1 MLGLAK
7 AGSEPLKTT
16 PYEAWFAA
24 TFGQQ
29 VPVPTNR
36 IAVSWPDDSEWGHRA
51 HCALLTVEVDYVK
64 MLLADIKA
72 RGIPGALAE
81 FGIFQGWWVDHLWQF
96 TEEIGLD
103 REVYGFDSFAG
114 LSKPHP
120 EFDAPFW
127 QEGQYACDLATVRA
141 NVKTAERPRIKLV
154 EGFFAD
160 SLTRADVQSVESY
173 CFARIDCDI
182 YEPALQC
189 LRYLGTRLSD
199 GAVLVFDDWP
209 HKLNDGEQK
218 AFQEWLPDVP
228 HLKFEFLFYGT
239 IGHFYTRVHR
249 VRRGGGFHA

>member
-1 MLGLAK
+1 M
-7 AGSEPLKTT
+7 KTT
-16 PYEAWFAA
+16 PYETWFAA

-36 IAVSWPDDSEWGHRA
+36 IAVSWPGDSEWGHRA
-51 HCALLTVEVDYVK
+51 HCALLTVEIDYVK
-64 MLLADIKA
+64 MLLADIKS
-72 RGIPGALAE
+72 RDIPGALAE

-103 REVYGFDSFAG
+103 RDVYGFDSFAG
-114 LSKPHP
+114 LSRPHP

-141 NVKTAERPRIKLV
+141 NVKAEERHRIKLV
-154 EGFFAD
+154 EGYFAN
-160 SLTRADVQSVESY
+160 SLTRADAQSVESY

-189 LRYLGTRLSD
+189 LRYLGPRLSD

-209 HKLNDGEQK
+209 HKLNEGEQK
-218 AFQEWLPDVP
+218 AFQEWLPEVP
-228 HLKFEFLFYGT
+228 HLRFEFLFYGT
-239 IGHFYTRVHR
+239 IGHFYTRVHHLG
-249 VRRGGGFHA
+249 RGGGLHA